1 MSKRSKLF
9 LKGIRRKTKIAYLL
23 VVGVLVALTIRVV
36 YINVAKG
43 VFGGGGSADGLQFHG
58 YSV

>member
-9 LKGIRRKTKIAYLL
+9 LKGMRRKTKIAYLL
-23 VVGVLVALTIRVV
+23 VVGVLVALTIR
-36 YINVAKG
+36 
-43 VFGGGGSADGLQFHG
+43 GGGSADGLQFHG